1 MNQPVDP
8 FAELQRSKEALQDGF
23 ALLDEG
29 SLGESDEQSAGRAA
43 AWQQVAARFTTCE
56 SPEALR
62 DRVAPERLAEFDEE
76 LAEVIRLN
84 AVLIAAVASE
94 QGTLLGRVRA
104 VRESRRV
111 LGFYGSV
118 ATEGERCDISG

>member
-1 MNQPVDP
+1 MKQPVDP

-29 SLGESDEQSAGRAA
+29 SLGETDEQSAGRVA
-43 AWQQVAARFTTCE
+43 AWQQVAARSTTCE
-56 SPEALR
+56 SPQSLR

-84 AVLIAAVASE
+84 AVLVAAVAAE
-94 QGTLLGRVRA
+94 QGELLERVRA

-118 ATEGERCDISG
+118 AAEGERCDISG